1 MATTRS
7 RTRVWWNGCGSSNW
21 RTRGQARGCHNVTIG
36 TLEIDIAM
44 FDELLVKV
52 S

>member
-1 MATTRS
+1 MVAAA
-7 RTRVWWNGCGSSNW
+7 RTGGLG
-21 RTRGQARGCHNVTIG
+21 GQARGCHNVTIG